1 MTSAEYAE
9 FAQVVNEDG
18 VAVASVNRSVL
29 GTFFEEVS
37 TDKTP
42 LEAFNEYKPE
52 TQANLLNYLTY
63 RVMEV
68 NPGDLPQPE

>member
-1 MTSAEYAE
+1 MGQAEYAE

-18 VAVASVNRSVL
+18 GVIASVNRSVL
-29 GTFFEEVS
+29 GSFFEDVS

-42 LEAFNEYKPE
+42 SEAFNEYKME
-52 TQANLLNYLTY
+52 TQVNLLNYLTY

>member
-1 MTSAEYAE
+1 MSQAEYAE
-9 FAQVVNEDG
+9 FAQIVNEDG
-18 VAVASVNRSVL
+18 AAVAQVNRSVL
-29 GTFFEEVS
+29 TTFFEEVS

-42 LEAFNEYKPE
+42 IEAFNEYKPE